1 MKTIIFCKINI
12 GTLFQDLYLKTIDSD
27 GKSTTTVHTIPIGSI
42 SNFIAEHNEVSQVF
56 LNGNKV
62 FLQQIEKEVITKY
75 NITNKKFHYI

>member
-42 SNFIAEHNEVSQVF
+42 SNFIAEHNEVS
-56 LNGNKV
+56 
-62 FLQQIEKEVITKY
+62 
-75 NITNKKFHYI
+75 